1 MNNKRQTIILTAYV
15 TYVYCRLADIRDAR
29 KDLDNQQL
37 YLQGELFDA
46 ECRIKEIESE
56 DTVEA
61 AMSAVVSGLDLP
73 EGWVE

>member
-29 KDLDNQQL
+29 KNLDKQQL
-37 YLQGELFDA
+37 YFQGELFDA
-46 ECRIKEIESE
+46 ECRIKEIE